1 MRPVP
6 AVGLALLAAASA
18 VASPAPSPAASSRSL
33 FPEVPGWRVETVA
46 ESRSQWTGV
55 AVSRSGRVFVNYPR
69 WSASL
74 AVSVAEL
81 SKEGTAT
88 PYPPG
93 WNGWKPGEPVERK
106 LVCVQSVVV
115 DAEDAL
121 WLVDTG
127 TNLGEGLLPGASRL
141 LRVDLRRDEVA
152 RVYPL
157 APPVAGPRSYLNDVR
172 VDVARRTAYLTDSG
186 EGAIVVVDLASG
198 KARRLLHGHPSTQ
211 AEQTALVV
219 EGRPWLMGG
228 QTPQIHSDGLALSPG
243 GAFLYYQA
251 LSGRTLYRIPTEALR
266 DETLGD
272 EALASRVEAVGRTGA
287 ADGIEFDRDGFLYL
301 TAPEHDAVHR
311 LTPEGKLQSV
321 ARDPLLAWP
330 DSLAW
335 GPGGELYVT
344 TSQIHRGPNPPQ
356 PYRLLR
362 LVREGR

>member
-1 MRPVP
+1 MRLVGTL
-6 AVGLALLAAASA
+6 GLALLAAVASA
-18 VASPAPSPAASSRSL
+18 ASPAASPAPSGRSL
-33 FPEVPGWRVETVA
+33 LPEAPGWRLETVA

-69 WSASL
+69 WSPGL

-81 SKEGTAT
+81 SKEGAAT

-93 WNGWKPGEPVERK
+93 WNGWTPGEAVAKK

-121 WLVDTG
+121 WLVDAG

-141 LRVDLRRDEVA
+141 LRVDLRRDEVV
-152 RVYPL
+152 RSYSI
-157 APPVAGPRSYLNDVR
+157 APPVVGPRSYLNDVR

-228 QTPQIHSDGLALSPG
+228 QAPQVHADGLALSPG
-243 GAFLYYQA
+243 GSFLYYQA
-251 LSGRTLYRIPTEALR
+251 LSGRTLHRVPTAALR
-266 DETLGD
+266 DEALGE
-272 EALASRVEAVGRTGA
+272 EALASRVETVGRTGA
-287 ADGIEFDRDGFLYL
+287 ADGIEFGPDGSLYL
-301 TAPEHDAVHR
+301 TALEHDAVHR

-344 TSQIHRGPNPPQ
+344 ASQIHRGPDPPQ

-362 LVREGR
+362 LVPGGR